1 MYFNFGTGHTFNMY
15 WHRHTLRIIGHRS
28 CPEAHIL
35 IRQNKNAVLV
45 KFLHYSNSYYNYV
58 TKTITIYSYWT
69 AKNHRCIAYPY
80 GFTDNNLLRLKTPG

>member
-15 WHRHTLRIIGHRS
+15 WHRHTLRIKDNRS

-58 TKTITIYSYWT
+58 TKTITIYTHTGQQKIIGVSHIHM
-69 AKNHRCIAYPY
+69 A
-80 GFTDNNLLRLKTPG
+80 LRTITY